1 VAHVCAH
8 VRLLEFNPTPSN
20 QCRLIY
26 NFTRAH
32 LTNLIIILRE
42 ARVIK
47 RKWAGGTVWSIG
59 MCRMDPNSLDST
71 SWCKYVVHQMHG
83 VDLRSLDRILCH
95 LHSMCKTTREVLQSY
110 HLMPYC
116 PASEHH
122 ILVYPP
128 IHIPFSNCV
137 HLNISDIAR
146 VRSCQYIDPIFHPHI
161 KTSHLLKKRHI
172 FFETVMN
179 DSEQERL
186 SWQLKCQHRSRPFLK
201 YKNV

>member
-1 VAHVCAH
+1 MAHVCAR
-8 VRLLEFNPTPSN
+8 VRLLEFNPTHSN

-32 LTNLIIILRE
+32 LTNLIIILHE

-47 RKWAGGTVWSIG
+47 RKWAGGTVWSTG
-59 MCRMDPNSLDST
+59 MCRMDHNSLDSM
-71 SWCKYVVHQMHG
+71 SWCEYAVHQMHG
-83 VDLRSLDRILCH
+83 VDLRSLDCTLGH

-137 HLNISDIAR
+137 HLNISDIIAR
-146 VRSCQYIDPIFHPHI
+146 VRSWQYIDPIFHPHI
-161 KTSHLLKKRHI
+161 KTSHLLKKD
-172 FFETVMN
+172 T
-179 DSEQERL
+179 S
-186 SWQLKCQHRSRPFLK
+186 FLK
-201 YKNV
+201 R